1 MEKDGGPVHICYVK
15 KHSYDSCN
23 IIIWLPPYDS
33 HQTKTTQLSPMF
45 DYLRTIKDNNK
56 LLFYHWTSGMV
67 YETSKKK
74 NAKRPPAKQI
84 EKFNNETEKWEKYI
98 W

>member
-1 MEKDGGPVHICYVK
+1 
-15 KHSYDSCN
+15 
-23 IIIWLPPYDS
+23 
-33 HQTKTTQLSPMF
+33 MF

-98 W
+98 G